1 MKKPRKWTEVYPK
14 GTVEGSEEQKFF
26 NALARDPQFI
36 YKTNTTLA
44 RESNLSIQRVEEII
58 DKYHKLGMI
67 FQSETNENSWA
78 YWERDQARIK
88 EQKSLV
94 EIDQDARI
102 EKYKKLAE

>member
-1 MKKPRKWTEVYPK
+1 
-14 GTVEGSEEQKFF
+14 
-26 NALARDPQFI
+26 
-36 YKTNTTLA
+36 
-44 RESNLSIQRVEEII
+44 
-58 DKYHKLGMI
+58 MI

-102 EKYKKLAE
+102 EKYKKLTE